1 MCLLSNTLY
10 CRQAG
15 DRILFRA
22 AMPQDC
28 RYCVREK
35 SLLLTKRASSASI
48 PRATVLFRRSGG
60 GLELLSPFLYTFRV
74 SSKKNALRGE
84 AERVVNTC
92 YVFRLRVF
100 NRLISRVYNE
110 ALSARALTVSQFN
123 ILTVIVR
130 GEPVA
135 PHQISAVLQ
144 IEKSSLSRNID
155 LMRRNGWIITKNTG
169 RRSLISVTEKGRHV
183 YKNALPFWK
192 DAQQKALKLAGE
204 EIFQQIT

>member
-1 MCLLSNTLY
+1 MP
-10 CRQAG
+10 
-15 DRILFRA
+15 LFRFA
-22 AMPQDC
+22 RGSGPWFG
-28 RYCVREK
+28 E
-35 SLLLTKRASSASI
+35 
-48 PRATVLFRRSGG
+48 RR
-60 GLELLSPFLYTFRV
+60 LELLSLFLYTFRV

-130 GEPVA
+130 REPVA
-135 PHQISAVLQ
+135 PHQISAALQ

-155 LMRRNGWIITKNTG
+155 LMRRKGWIITKSTG
-169 RRSLISVTEKGRHV
+169 RRSLVSVTEKGRNV
-183 YKNALPFWK
+183 YKNALPSWK
-192 DAQQKALKLAGE
+192 DAQQKALTLAGK
-204 EIFQQIT
+204 EIFQQITATVRSLRKK